1 MSRPDNIPE
10 KAVLASVWYVP
21 GKGQRASRWD
31 RVYDLRGTLLTET
44 SHPEDFNATLP
55 AWTPAPDECDNCGRK
70 LRIDSDGRPIKSHA
84 ESVYM
89 IGHYR
94 CSPDPDSPDAKVP
107 EVRS

>member
-70 LRIDSDGRPIKSHA
+70 LRIASRLSGSCLARTGSMSSPFASSISGFIFAFA
-84 ESVYM
+84 E
-89 IGHYR
+89 
-94 CSPDPDSPDAKVP
+94 
-107 EVRS
+107 